1 VSKKV
6 EAEKSVDAAFRRQ
19 VMAQNVE
26 IGDLLANRSGGTH
39 GGAGCILD
47 AATGDDA
54 LAIERRV
61 HRVISEP
68 PDYVGSNELMLAP
81 VSSTT
86 GITSDERPS
95 AASRRR
101 STTMDE
107 TAGSK
112 TTRGIRK

>member
-1 VSKKV
+1 
-6 EAEKSVDAAFRRQ
+6 
-19 VMAQNVE
+19 MAQNVE

-39 GGAGCILD
+39 GGAGRSMPLPVTMRWRSS
-47 AATGDDA
+47 AGFA
-54 LAIERRV
+54 
-61 HRVISEP
+61 
-68 PDYVGSNELMLAP
+68 GSYPSRPIMSVAMMVMLAP

-86 GITSDERPS
+86 GITSDGRPS

-112 TTRGIRK
+112 TTRDIRK